1 MKRHGLCKG
10 LVLLVALISF
20 YLVADHMFFSQRV
33 YAESVYYSDEK
44 YTASDYLLLDD
55 GTLSEKTIHDWA
67 RKVKSLGYGVEALEI
82 APTSAIAYS
91 NSTAFLVV

>member
-55 GTLSEKTIHDWA
+55 GTLS
-67 RKVKSLGYGVEALEI
+67 
-82 APTSAIAYS
+82 
-91 NSTAFLVV
+91 